1 MEIWNYTIN
10 NNSLSL
16 PFNIHEHLDGVRDDR
31 RHRLF
36 MIVSPEENN
45 GPKTSK
51 LLEDAALVC
60 LFMTDP
66 GAARTEIDRKYRPH
80 IHEFINGLPSMSKA
94 TAMHDEKCRLV
105 NDETKLMKPDPAIPH
120 KTKADFNL
128 TNRISSKTISIKKTD
143 SKADAE
149 QMHMPSTS
157 LEHRARL
164 CEADRRN
171 RKEKVKTTS
180 KQLKIASEDFT
191 SNQRVY
197 DRKPKRFRAITK
209 PFTIWDSIKNEREA
223 NIFTFIRGLPCIA
236 KIDKRNKANK
246 TGERTAEDM
255 RGHQDEER
263 NTRTVSANTIGKRR
277 HDEEDFTEH
286 DDEVNK

>member
-1 MEIWNYTIN
+1 
-10 NNSLSL
+10 
-16 PFNIHEHLDGVRDDR
+16 
-31 RHRLF
+31 

-66 GAARTEIDRKYRPH
+66 GAARTKIDRKYKPH
-80 IHEFINGLPSMSKA
+80 IHEFISGLPSTSKA
-94 TAMHDEKCRLV
+94 TVMHEEKSRLV
-105 NDETKLMKPDPAIPH
+105 NDETKLIKPDPAIPH

-128 TNRISSKTISIKKTD
+128 TNRISSKTISTRKIDSKTD
-143 SKADAE
+143 VE
-149 QMHMPSTS
+149 QMQIPSTS
-157 LEHRARL
+157 IEHTTRI
-164 CEADRRN
+164 CEAERRN

-191 SNQRVY
+191 SNQRGS

-223 NIFTFIRGLPCIA
+223 NIFTFIRGLPCTA
-236 KIDKRNKANK
+236 KMGKRNKANK
-246 TGERTAEDM
+246 TGVRAEDV
-255 RGHQDEER
+255 RGHQDKER
-263 NTRTVSANTIGKRR
+263 KTRIDSGANTTRKRR
-277 HDEEDFTEH
+277 LGEEDSNEQ
-286 DDEVNK
+286 DNEVN